1 MSAEILIPFSL
12 DPLSGKVSQT
22 TDPDVQQM
30 QHVSSLVS
38 TQPGERVM
46 HPDYGIPLASYVFSQ
61 GAVFIA
67 DQMATDVTRQMSQ
80 WEPGIQVNNVIP
92 VPNEDFGWARV
103 DVDFDSTPET
113 TGVIQTSVIN
123 VGGTVT

>member
-1 MSAEILIPFSL
+1 VSAEILIPFSL